1 MPYTSKLIYVT
12 LDGRECMA
20 FFIVCICMLIVS
32 ILCVGTVVDRDILAS
47 ILYLGETAIAIAQRY
62 IFMHTRYDRDVT

>member
-1 MPYTSKLIYVT
+1 
-12 LDGRECMA
+12 MA

-32 ILCVGTVVDRDILAS
+32 ILCIATVVDRDILAS
-47 ILYLGETAIAIAQRY
+47 ILYLGAATIAIVQRY

>member
-12 LDGRECMA
+12 LDSRECMA

-32 ILCVGTVVDRDILAS
+32 ILCIGTVVDRDILAS
-47 ILYLGETAIAIAQRY
+47 ILYLGEVAVAIVQRY
-62 IFMHTRYDRDVT
+62 AY

>member
-12 LDGRECMA
+12 LDYRECMA

-32 ILCVGTVVDRDILAS
+32 TLCIATVVDRDILAS
-47 ILYLGETAIAIAQRY
+47 ILYLGAGTIAIVQRY

>member
-32 ILCVGTVVDRDILAS
+32 ILCIGTVVDRDVLALYYILEG
-47 ILYLGETAIAIAQRY
+47 LQ
-62 IFMHTRYDRDVT
+62 